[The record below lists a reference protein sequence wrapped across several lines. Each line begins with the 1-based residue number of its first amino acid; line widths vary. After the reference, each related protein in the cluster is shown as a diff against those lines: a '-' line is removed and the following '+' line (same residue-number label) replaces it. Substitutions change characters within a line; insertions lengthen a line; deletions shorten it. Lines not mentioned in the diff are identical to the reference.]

1 MAVDTLFKNKER
13 AFWVLQFAGWTGYGL
28 LRMFNGLTWGE
39 TIDYYKPTAIASITG
54 FCLSLVLHQIL
65 RRLRESQLLWIILVT
80 TISCGS
86 LALIFSAIEHW
97 GHDATYQP
105 LDFEDG
111 WIFFGNAMQETYV
124 LLCWSALY
132 FGINYYLIT
141 QKQRDRT
148 LAAEATA
155 HQAQLKMLRYQLNPH
170 FLFNTLNAISTLVM
184 MKESK
189 LANDMLKK
197 LSSFLR
203 YTLVNQAN
211 QRTPLSQELEALQL
225 YLDIEKVRFEDRLT
239 ILWEVDEDAKVGKM
253 PSLLLQPLI
262 ENAIKYAIAPME
274 DGGTII
280 IRGRVDG
287 DRLIMQVCDDGPG
300 VDTFE
305 PSLDENSSGVGIS
318 NTRARLRQLYGDDH
332 GFRLVNRQNQGV
344 EITIDIP
351 LETDS

>member
-1 MAVDTLFKNKER
+1 MAVETIFKNKER
-13 AFWVLQFAGWTGYGL
+13 AFWTLQFAGWFGYGL

-39 TIDYYKPTAIASITG
+39 TIDYYKPTAIAATTG
-54 FCLSLVLHQIL
+54 FFLSLVLHQIL
-65 RRLRESQLLWIILVT
+65 RRLRESKLIIIITGVI
-80 TISCGS
+80 ISCVS

-105 LDFEDG
+105 LDLEDG
-111 WIFFGNAMQETYV
+111 WIFLGNAMQETYV

-184 MKESK
+184 LKETDT
-189 LANDMLKK
+189 ANGMLKK
-197 LSSFLR
+197 LSAFLR

-211 QRTPLSQELEALQL
+211 QRTPFSQELEALKL
-225 YLDIEKVRFEDRLT
+225 YLEIEKVRFEDRLT
-239 ILWEVDEDAKVGKM
+239 LIWDIDDEALPAKM

-262 ENAIKYAIAPME
+262 ENAIKYAIAPSE
-274 DGGTII
+274 DGGTIT
-280 IRGRVDG
+280 VKASVKK
-287 DRLIMQVCDDGPG
+287 DRLIMMVCDDGPG

-318 NTRARLRQLYGDDH
+318 NIMARLRQLYGDDH
-332 GFRLVNRQNQGV
+332 RFRLVNREKQGV

-351 LETDS
+351 FETDS